1 MTTWI
6 DLGMIRFYGL
16 QGKYKNSYAIPKAF
30 NCISGFRL
38 IEFTLI
44 MTIVSSL
51 ASTSN
56 TPFGVAIL
64 QTTED
69 PHGSKI
75 AAIIMTIVS
84 SLGSFLMLLFRIF
97 VYFSIT
103 RESNNLI
110 PFSTVVLLNI
120 STSIPIVFKI
130 LDMVEERFQLFFSMI
145 ILVKYFIVPF
155 DILRNQRD
163 LLKKLHKE
171 LYEYIEFFSNLSQS
185 FASKATRIFANK
197 PSNQI
202 IPLETLP

>member
-1 MTTWI
+1 MVYKVN
-6 DLGMIRFYGL
+6 IRILMQLLNHSNGYIF
-16 QGKYKNSYAIPKAF
+16 
-30 NCISGFRL
+30 GFRL
-38 IEFTLI
+38 IELTLI
-44 MTIVSSL
+44 VTIVSGL
-51 ASTSN
+51 ACTSN

-64 QTTED
+64 QTTEE
-69 PHGSKI
+69 PQGSKI

-163 LLKKLHKE
+163 LMQKWHKE
-171 LYEYIEFFSNLSQS
+171 INEYIEFFSNLSQS